1 MAELQIEYGNHDS
14 VEGIV
19 RRLLDFAES
28 ISVTFDSWEEPYSKG
43 PGLYVAVIADHSYDA
58 YADPMGN
65 NTWPV
70 EDCPRIDVDDD
81 TFSEALEE
89 VTFANDGAIVVSV
102 DGVFQEQMVR
112 FRDYRDDVANDEEL
126 AYEDWMGS
134 RHMSALET
142 SLRPAAVSTVT
153 LSEESG
159 RVSLFDD
166 GKVQSVPRDQV
177 GQKWRADG

>member
-1 MAELQIEYGNHDS
+1 MVELQIEYGSHES
-14 VEGIV
+14 VEAVV

-28 ISVTFDSWEEPYSKG
+28 VSVAFDSWEEPYSKG
-43 PGLYVAVIADHSYDA
+43 PGLYIAVIADHSYDA

-65 NTWPV
+65 NIWPV
-70 EDCPRIDVDDD
+70 GDCPRIDADD
-81 TFSEALEE
+81 EALYEALKD
-89 VTFANDGAIVVSV
+89 VAFTNDGAVVVSV
-102 DGVFQEQMVR
+102 DGVVQEQMVR
-112 FRDYRDDVANDEEL
+112 FRDYRDDVANDEAL

-142 SLRPAAVSTVT
+142 SLRPAVVSTVT

-159 RVSLFDD
+159 RVSVFDD
-166 GKVQSVPRDQV
+166 GEVQSVPRDQI